1 MGVPSVPS
9 SCGVHAFSSRFTSRL
24 SVSGIASLRVM
35 PIGSVRYVRPC
46 RASAVRPPRLSPGH
60 GLGLRIR
67 QRTAR
72 IPSHPRAKAGFKV
85 RTLTLAWLYIETLP
99 CVVGGALEALWHLLP
114 CLSHAVY
121 TLLARGSLRDCPCQ
135 ASHCDSFVCCRWRLR
150 NPFLNVP
157 FQN

>member
-24 SVSGIASLRVM
+24 SVSGIASLRVL
-35 PIGSVRYVRPC
+35 P
-46 RASAVRPPRLSPGH
+46 RAGRPPRLSPGH
-60 GLGLRIR
+60 GQGLRIR

-157 FQN
+157 FEN